1 MGSPFME
8 SVRQALRVRHYAY
21 STEKAYLA
29 WVRAFIVHC
38 GRRHPRDLGAEDVR
52 RFLTHLAIER
62 RVAPSTQ
69 NQALSA
75 ILFLYR
81 HVLEVE
87 PPWIEGAARAKRRGY
102 VPTVLT
108 CDEVRAL
115 LDQLSG
121 TPRLIAD
128 LLYGSG
134 MRRIEALRL
143 RVGDID
149 FGYRQLILRSAK
161 GNKDRVTVMPERVVP
176 RLEAHL
182 ARVRLLHAEDLAG
195 GHGEVWLPFALNRKS
210 RMRGGT
216 GAGSSCSLRA
226 A

>member
-1 MGSPFME
+1 MQGGIMGSPFME
-8 SVRQALRVRHYAY
+8 SVRHALRVRHYAY
-21 STEKAYLA
+21 STEKAYLG
-29 WVRAFIVHC
+29 WVRAFIRHC
-38 GRRHPRDLGAEDVR
+38 GRRHPRELGAEDVR
-52 RFLTHLAIER
+52 GFLTWLAVER

-87 PPWIEGAARAKRRGY
+87 PPWVEGAARAKHRGY

-108 CDEVRAL
+108 SDEVRAL
-115 LDQLSG
+115 LDRLSG

-143 RVGDID
+143 RVCDVD
-149 FGYRQLILRSAK
+149 FEYRRVIVRSAK
-161 GNKDRVTVMPERVVP
+161 GAKDRVTIR
-176 RLEAHL
+176 HL
-182 ARVRLLHAEDLAG
+182 LTHTSGLPAFSPLWRELRGHAATAR
-195 GHGEVWLPFALNRKS
+195 
-210 RMRGGT
+210 
-216 GAGSSCSLRA
+216 
-226 A
+226 